1 MADELYRS
9 SEFSKALS
17 NRQAREQQR
26 AISELFG
33 QHLQQEVGMQLA
45 STPSPWPSWDRQLAD
60 MAADFGFGVAPKM
73 EQKPASTATLSDK
86 EKLAEELGMRSYVRE
101 AVNKR
106 EVAEEIKKLTDMKFK
121 VTTSEKVVAKIMAP
135 FHKKYAIK
143 MSVIVSLV
151 IAGGLSAVVAMVYG
165 CAMKNPL
172 VAVGGAVAFAAALFF
187 TNRTVGIAE
196 KHGQLRVD
204 SKPIE
209 LWDFEMP
216 MGGMLAIKEAQAKG
230 IGNFRVHYPTYS
242 SRMQELLREDPIIT
256 GMKGD
261 LMVEVFY
268 WDAGRTYE

>member
-17 NRQAREQQR
+17 KRQAREQQR

-33 QHLQQEVGMQLA
+33 QHQQGEAEMQLA
-45 STPSPWPSWDRQLAD
+45 MQLAMPRQEVWD
-60 MAADFGFGVAPKM
+60 MYLSDFAITPAI
-73 EQKPASTATLSDK
+73 EQMPTSVSTATLSDK